1 MVLGEHEGKP
11 PEISPSYEERNGYR
25 ACTWVGIGCQDR
37 LGEGYS
43 EASGVI
49 VMANYT
55 AIFEQAE
62 DGTWG
67 GYFPDL
73 AVILVNG
80 NTLEEAQENARTGLE
95 MWIEDMKEQG
105 LPIPPPT
112 VQVLAIEVAA

>member
-1 MVLGEHEGKP
+1 VVLGKHEGKP
-11 PEISPSYEERNGYR
+11 PEISSSPQERDGYR
-25 ACTWVGIGCQDR
+25 TRTWVGIGRQDWF
-37 LGEGYS
+37 GEGYS

-80 NTLEEAQENARTGLE
+80 TTLEEAKENARTGLE

-112 VQVLAIEVAA
+112 VHVMAIEVAA